1 MYHSGMTDYTRATPA
16 DIFRIYRQLWGD
28 TPIGKKE
35 PMARTLNG
43 NLTGKAAKLDR
54 ADLLD
59 LPRPSQFTVAFYDA
73 VSCLRDA
80 MGDAEFD
87 DWYDQP
93 EYNDMTKGEMLVIM
107 QGKIASL
114 ADPFVDSWCDERI
127 DAGLIELNAPYRP
140 TSAET
145 DIPF

>member
-1 MYHSGMTDYTRATPA
+1 MTDYTRATPA
-16 DIFRIYRQLWGD
+16 DIFRIYRKMWGD

-35 PMARTLNG
+35 PTMARTLNG
-43 NLTGKAAKLDR
+43 NLTGKAAQLDR

-87 DWYDQP
+87 AWYDQP
-93 EYNDMTKGEMLVIM
+93 EYNGMTNREMLTIM
-107 QGKIASL
+107 QGKIATL
-114 ADPFVDSWCDERI
+114 ADPVDSWADERL
-127 DAGLIELNAPYRP
+127 DTGLIELNAPYRP